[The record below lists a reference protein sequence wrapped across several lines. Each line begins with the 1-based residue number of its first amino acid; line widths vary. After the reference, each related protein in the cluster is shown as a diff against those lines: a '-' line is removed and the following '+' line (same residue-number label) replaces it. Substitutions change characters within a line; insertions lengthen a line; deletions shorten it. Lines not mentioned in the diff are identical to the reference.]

1 MLTLIM
7 DAYGYSNVYRDF
19 NTSHVNVNHI
29 VGQKAVTEY
38 QFQYISC

>member
-19 NTSHVNVNHI
+19 NTSHVNVNQGGKVNMSI
-29 VGQKAVTEY
+29 RGI
-38 QFQYISC
+38 FQYISC